1 MTPRWQR
8 ARAGAVVWVAVLG
21 LTAGPV
27 AQAQRS
33 EAPEP
38 FSRTAQDLTGDA
50 IASAAILSK
59 HPAGVVIGVTYKAF
73 DLAHDIGAAAISRED
88 RWLGAELVLVDRDAQ
103 RLKEMKHNGVD
114 LDGPEATELKRGIYE
129 RMRKLT
135 ASERSPAGYTASVII
150 KNLPYAIS
158 KVAIDK
164 SLENALGF
172 GLARLIKHTPVPKA
186 INWAR
191 TYGGPLERLQKGLGW
206 GKLATRAGWAKQAA
220 DEAMRDTEKKLVA
233 KRIQQL
239 GMETRTEA
247 AADTLSDIYRK
258 IMTEHPSQP
267 RTVIASSF
275 RLAMARQAVLLPA
288 PVAAV
293 PVMRAAVPE
302 PVIRAARPEPIMRAA
317 VPEPVMRAAHPDLVI
332 RAIRSDDAMWER
344 EPSTPSR
351 STSSS
356 PEPPASAPPAEPQVD
371 PRAEARRQALH
382 EELMR
387 VGDGK
392 TFVLCSNGCPDSAG
406 SWDGQR
412 GQTLRSK

>member
-1 MTPRWQR
+1 VTPRWQR
-8 ARAGAVVWVAVLG
+8 ARAGVVAWVAVLG
-21 LTAGPV
+21 LAAGTV
-27 AQAQRS
+27 AQARS
-33 EAPEP
+33 SDAPEP

-50 IASAAILSK
+50 IAGAAILSK

-73 DLAHDIGAAAISRED
+73 DLAHDIGAAAIDRED

-114 LDGPEATELKRGIYE
+114 LDGPEATEVKRGIHE

-164 SLENALGF
+164 ALENAFGF
-172 GLARLIKHTPVPKA
+172 ALTRLVKHTPVPKV

-191 TYGGPLERLQKGLGW
+191 TYAGPLEALQKGLGW
-206 GKLATRAGWAKQAA
+206 GKLGTRAGWAKQAA
-220 DEAMRDTEKKLVA
+220 EEAMRDAEKKLVA
-233 KRIQQL
+233 KRIKQL

-247 AADTLSDIYRK
+247 AADALSDVYRK
-258 IMTEHPSQP
+258 IMTEHPSRP

-293 PVMRAAVPE
+293 PVLRAAVPE
-302 PVIRAARPEPIMRAA
+302 PVLRAA
-317 VPEPVMRAAHPDLVI
+317 VPEPVLRAAHPDLVI
-332 RAIRSDDAMWER
+332 RAIRADDAMWER
-344 EPSTPSR
+344 GAG
-351 STSSS
+351 
-356 PEPPASAPPAEPQVD
+356 PPARWSA
-371 PRAEARRQALH
+371 
-382 EELMR
+382 
-387 VGDGK
+387 
-392 TFVLCSNGCPDSAG
+392 
-406 SWDGQR
+406 
-412 GQTLRSK
+412 